1 MNIVD
6 KFVWDITANV
16 FYNIAG
22 YSLPGCDLQ
31 YMWSISTQHNVIIKQ
46 VSLVVTLFQLRT
58 PGNSIPLVMR
68 LLTLTFECFFFVFA
82 VQWYHWQSSKLFSE
96 LEFEDFLCLHFR
108 VTRRFMLRMQ
118 HELNTTLSKYEQ
130 NKHFIQKAPCF
141 RWSFYCFG
149 MLQVHANEISLR
161 NSSGGPEYLRT
172 L

>member
-82 VQWYHWQSSKLFSE
+82 VQ
-96 LEFEDFLCLHFR
+96 
-108 VTRRFMLRMQ
+108 
-118 HELNTTLSKYEQ
+118 
-130 NKHFIQKAPCF
+130 
-141 RWSFYCFG
+141 
-149 MLQVHANEISLR
+149 
-161 NSSGGPEYLRT
+161 
-172 L
+172 